1 LLRLLAA
8 RCCLFRKALP
18 FTGKFQPRR
27 LVVVALRPLGKSQA
41 LSCPLAVRLRVQL

>member
-27 LVVVALRPLGKSQA
+27 LVVVARPLGKSQA
-41 LSCPLAVRLRVQL
+41 LCRPLAVRLRIQL